1 MTPRRLAEAEAAPF
15 LPLKP
20 VWFHI
25 LLTLSEQ
32 PTHGYAIRQA
42 VEARTDGRLRL
53 WPTTLY
59 GSIGEMEDA
68 GLIDEWAPA
77 EAQDDVSRRFYRVTA
92 LGRRVLLGETER
104 LEQLVRLARAATG
117 RRHLT

>member
-1 MTPRRLAEAEAAPF
+1 MTPRRPAAPDAILF

-20 VWFHI
+20 AWFHI

-42 VEARTDGRLRL
+42 VAKRTDGQLRL
-53 WPTTLY
+53 WPATLY
-59 GSIGEMEDA
+59 GSISDMEDA
-68 GLIDEWAPA
+68 GLIDEWTPA
-77 EAQDDVSRRFYRVTA
+77 GPQDDVSRRFYRLTA
-92 LGRRVLLGETER
+92 LGRRVLIGETER

-117 RRHLT
+117 RRRLT